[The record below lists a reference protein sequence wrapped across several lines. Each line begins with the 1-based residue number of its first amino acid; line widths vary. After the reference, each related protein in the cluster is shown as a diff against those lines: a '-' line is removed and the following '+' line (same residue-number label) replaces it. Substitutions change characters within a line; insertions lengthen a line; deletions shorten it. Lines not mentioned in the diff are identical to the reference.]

1 MEIVNPLASS
11 LAQSAAVTRQQSAD
25 KSQQIRH
32 AQHLR
37 KDVAASADSFEHQV
51 ESTEELNPIHDERR
65 ESDQQRRGDARQ
77 HPEQADG
84 AEGEEPPHIDVV
96 A

>member
-25 KSQQIRH
+25 KSRQIRH
-32 AQHLR
+32 AQALR
-37 KDVAASADSFEHQV
+37 KDAAAAPDSFEHQV
-51 ESTEELNPIHDERR
+51 ESSEELNPIHDERR
-65 ESDQQRRGDARQ
+65 ESRQQGKPKPTPQ
-77 HPEQADG
+77 QP
-84 AEGEEPPHIDVV
+84 EGEEPPHIDVV